1 MLYAQEPLD
10 IDDVEQVPLG
20 DFTYQWRNIC
30 DRTPLH
36 GKCRIILSYRS
47 YTIAHF
53 NKDGILDGLYEK
65 YEDNHLVQKLTY
77 VKGILRGK
85 GYEYYT
91 DGTVKKECVWNE
103 QGKIDG
109 LMIEYNRIGRT
120 EWDYKNG
127 EVDGQQRTFDNN
139 GRLITFV
146 SYSKGMQHGPF
157 RIYEEGGTDMP
168 PFIREG
174 YAWGWR
180 GKKGEYKETWALS
193 GKPKCIE
200 HYTEKGEKTG
210 QMGQVVVKNGIVQV
224 KKLILKYTFV
234 PKEWNFITFPSD
246 LDIDKISDLNAKGYY
261 LNNKTSG
268 RGAYYIRSYDTQVR
282 AENPSGS
289 VWKNLET
296 PEVKGL
302 RGYIM
307 GINNALGMDPVEV
320 TFTMDNV
327 SLDFESSIRPLN
339 LTLDLS
345 QVEPGTRQDVYI
357 KPVNVKG
364 NTLKVS
370 VDFQPEDLSV
380 LPVNHAKALE
390 GMLFTFTPDKRGIR
404 LTLPDQ
410 TPAKI
415 AIYNKK
421 GTKLMKAVRYV
432 APMVLDLSDLKSGTY
447 QMVINYGDA
456 TAVRILDF

>member
-1 MLYAQEPLD
+1 MRNRLLSLLLLSLYGSMLFAQEPLD
-10 IDDVEQVPLG
+10 INDVERVPLG
-20 DFTYQWRNIC
+20 DFTYQWRNIY

-139 GRLITFV
+139 GQLITFV

-180 GKKGEYKETWALS
+180 GKKGEYKEIWALS

-210 QMGQVVVKNGIVQV
+210 RWQEWDENGKLVREENYTEMPYYSVK
-224 KKLILKYTFV
+224 F
-234 PKEWNFITFPSD
+234 
-246 LDIDKISDLNAKGYY
+246 DKNSYPLERYY
-261 LNNKTSG
+261 YN
-268 RGAYYIRSYDTQVR
+268 
-282 AENPSGS
+282 
-289 VWKNLET
+289 
-296 PEVKGL
+296 
-302 RGYIM
+302 
-307 GINNALGMDPVEV
+307 
-320 TFTMDNV
+320 
-327 SLDFESSIRPLN
+327 
-339 LTLDLS
+339 
-345 QVEPGTRQDVYI
+345 
-357 KPVNVKG
+357 
-364 NTLKVS
+364 
-370 VDFQPEDLSV
+370 EDLSV
-380 LPVNHAKALE
+380 KSIQEFYP
-390 GMLFTFTPDKRGIR
+390 GTDKIM
-404 LTLPDQ
+404 
-410 TPAKI
+410 KEE
-415 AIYNKK
+415 YN
-421 GTKLMKAVRYV
+421 RHYI
-432 APMVLDLSDLKSGTY
+432 D
-447 QMVINYGDA
+447 
-456 TAVRILDF
+456 

>member
-1 MLYAQEPLD
+1 MLFAQEPLD

-109 LMIEYNRIGRT
+109 LMIEYSRIGRT

-139 GRLITFV
+139 GQLITFI

-180 GKKGEYKETWALS
+180 GKKDEYKETWALS

-210 QMGQVVVKNGIVQV
+210 RWQEWDENGKLVREENYTEMPYYSVK
-224 KKLILKYTFV
+224 F
-234 PKEWNFITFPSD
+234 
-246 LDIDKISDLNAKGYY
+246 DKNSYPLERYY
-261 LNNKTSG
+261 YN
-268 RGAYYIRSYDTQVR
+268 
-282 AENPSGS
+282 
-289 VWKNLET
+289 
-296 PEVKGL
+296 
-302 RGYIM
+302 
-307 GINNALGMDPVEV
+307 
-320 TFTMDNV
+320 
-327 SLDFESSIRPLN
+327 
-339 LTLDLS
+339 
-345 QVEPGTRQDVYI
+345 
-357 KPVNVKG
+357 
-364 NTLKVS
+364 
-370 VDFQPEDLSV
+370 EDLSV
-380 LPVNHAKALE
+380 KSIQEFYPGTDKIMKEEYNLDFKNFKRDYRQFYEDGTIQEEGHMKGGEVVFAKEYYKNRQLKCVKKIQSVYGYKILTVTELYDESGKPLPI
-390 GMLFTFTPDKRGIR
+390 P
-404 LTLPDQ
+404 
-410 TPAKI
+410 
-415 AIYNKK
+415 
-421 GTKLMKAVRYV
+421 
-432 APMVLDLSDLKSGTY
+432 SGT
-447 QMVINYGDA
+447 
-456 TAVRILDF
+456 F

>member
-1 MLYAQEPLD
+1 
-10 IDDVEQVPLG
+10 
-20 DFTYQWRNIC
+20 
-30 DRTPLH
+30 
-36 GKCRIILSYRS
+36 
-47 YTIAHF
+47 
-53 NKDGILDGLYEK
+53 
-65 YEDNHLVQKLTY
+65 
-77 VKGILRGK
+77 
-85 GYEYYT
+85 
-91 DGTVKKECVWNE
+91 
-103 QGKIDG
+103 
-109 LMIEYNRIGRT
+109 
-120 EWDYKNG
+120 
-127 EVDGQQRTFDNN
+127 
-139 GRLITFV
+139 
-146 SYSKGMQHGPF
+146 
-157 RIYEEGGTDMP
+157 
-168 PFIREG
+168 
-174 YAWGWR
+174 
-180 GKKGEYKETWALS
+180 
-193 GKPKCIE
+193 
-200 HYTEKGEKTG
+200 
-210 QMGQVVVKNGIVQV
+210 MGQVVVKNGIVQV

-261 LNNKTSG
+261 LNTKPSG

-345 QVEPGTRQDVYI
+345 KVEPGTRQDVYI

-370 VDFQPEDLSV
+370 VDFQPENLSV
-380 LPVNHAKALE
+380 LPINHAKALE
-390 GMLFTFTPDKRGIR
+390 GMRFTFTPDKRGIR

>member
-1 MLYAQEPLD
+1 MKATASSGLEPVYRILKGQEFATIEDGNVLNLHTIPEHAE
-10 IDDVEQVPLG
+10 IVVEAFQPGNREWEPTTTTTCTFRFSKGFV
-20 DFTYQWRNIC
+20 
-30 DRTPLH
+30 
-36 GKCRIILSYRS
+36 
-47 YTIAHF
+47 
-53 NKDGILDGLYEK
+53 
-65 YEDNHLVQKLTY
+65 VQKDARVEL
-77 VKGILRGK
+77 
-85 GYEYYT
+85 
-91 DGTVKKECVWNE
+91 
-103 QGKIDG
+103 
-109 LMIEYNRIGRT
+109 
-120 EWDYKNG
+120 
-127 EVDGQQRTFDNN
+127 
-139 GRLITFV
+139 
-146 SYSKGMQHGPF
+146 
-157 RIYEEGGTDMP
+157 EGGQVLEELIVYGD
-168 PFIREG
+168 
-174 YAWGWR
+174 A
-180 GKKGEYKETWALS
+180 
-193 GKPKCIE
+193 
-200 HYTEKGEKTG
+200 G

-224 KKLILKYTFV
+224 KKLVLKYTFV
-234 PKEWNFITFPSD
+234 PKAWNFITFPSD

-282 AENPSGS
+282 AETPSGS

-302 RGYIM
+302 KGYIM

-390 GMLFTFTPDKRGIR
+390 GMRFTFTPDKRGIR